1 MNALP
6 LPVAL
11 ADVLA
16 RGDVWRGDTLA
27 SLPEA
32 TIPSGYPELDAELPG
47 GGWPRGG
54 LSEFLVERSSVGE
67 LSLLCRPWPAC
78 PGRWL
83 AGPGGAPWL
92 PHAPAWAAAGVVP
105 ERLVIVRT
113 EREVAWSVEQLLLCG
128 GFAAV
133 LAWPDERIDAGPCAA
148 CRWRPKAGR
157 PWPACGVARGLPS
170 SHRRR
175 PCVSPW
181 PPMSR
186 PWRFVS

>member
-67 LSLLCRPWPAC
+67 LSLLLPA
-78 PGRWL
+78 L
-83 AGPGGAPWL
+83 ACLSRDGHDVVGVDIE
-92 PHAPAWAAAGVVP
+92 PAKLELIKSGKTPVV
-105 ERLVIVRT
+105 E
-113 EREVAWSVEQLLLCG
+113 EGMVE
-128 GFAAV
+128 
-133 LAWPDERIDAGPCAA
+133 
-148 CRWRPKAGR
+148 
-157 PWPACGVARGLPS
+157 
-170 SHRRR
+170 
-175 PCVSPW
+175 
-181 PPMSR
+181 
-186 PWRFVS
+186 

>member
-67 LSLLCRPWPAC
+67 LSLLLPA
-78 PGRWL
+78 L
-83 AGPGGAPWL
+83 ASLSRAEGTAGLIEALRQNRESMGAL
-92 PHAPAWAAAGVVP
+92 RA
-105 ERLVIVRT
+105 RLD
-113 EREVAWSVEQLLLCG
+113 G
-128 GFAAV
+128 
-133 LAWPDERIDAGPCAA
+133 
-148 CRWRPKAGR
+148 
-157 PWPACGVARGLPS
+157 
-170 SHRRR
+170 
-175 PCVSPW
+175 
-181 PPMSR
+181 
-186 PWRFVS
+186 

>member
-54 LSEFLVERSSVGE
+54 LSEFLVERSQ
-67 LSLLCRPWPAC
+67 CRRIEPA
-78 PGRWL
+78 PAGPGLPVAGRWL
-83 AGPGGAPWL
+83 AGPGGAP
-92 PHAPAWAAAGVVP
+92 
-105 ERLVIVRT
+105 LV
-113 EREVAWSVEQLLLCG
+113 
-128 GFAAV
+128 
-133 LAWPDERIDAGPCAA
+133 AA
-148 CRWRPKAGR
+148 CPGLGSGR
-157 PWPACGVARGLPS
+157 CGA
-170 SHRRR
+170 
-175 PCVSPW
+175 
-181 PPMSR
+181 
-186 PWRFVS
+186 